1 MNVTVTEQVECA
13 GRVAPQVLLMMGK
26 SPALVPD
33 IPILLS
39 VIGDVP
45 MLLRLTG
52 VGSPVEPS
60 ATLPHTT
67 LRGSTRTPT
76 TRQPVK
82 VSERRRTIAG
92 NRLPARFRM
101 TRPGWI
107 ALRVIV
113 TSSGFIPLSV

>member
-1 MNVTVTEQVECA
+1 
-13 GRVAPQVLLMMGK
+13 MGK
-26 SPALVPD
+26 SVALVPD
-33 IPILLS
+33 MPILLI
-39 VIGDVP
+39 VIADEP
-45 MLLRLTG
+45 MLLRVTG
-52 VGSPVEPS
+52 VGVPVEPS

-82 VSERRRTIAG
+82 GSDKRRTTER
-92 NRLPARFRM
+92 NKLPGCFRM
-101 TRPGWI
+101 TIPNWI